1 MLSLDPE
8 MRRFHTRVRDS
19 CLPLDV
25 STLLFLF
32 FFGGRFYFKPPL
44 ILTRALAWLL
54 HYMVTPVI
62 IKDGC
67 G

>member
-1 MLSLDPE
+1 MNSGSPVLSLDPE

-19 CLPLDV
+19 RLALDL
-25 STLLFLF
+25 STLSPSY
-32 FFGGRFYFKPPL
+32 FYKGPGL
-44 ILTRALAWLL
+44 SV

-62 IKDGC
+62 IKDAC